1 MVFQCKKNTCKTDA
15 GTFFRLYRRKNPRPE
30 TRTGI
35 ITCYNT
41 TGKITL
47 PTLIYS
53 CFWRVLRSKL
63 LLQASLH
70 RTLDLFTLVYTIH
83 VNYLAAA
90 AFASLIFSL
99 CFMKKHPTANPMI
112 TAKMIIIS
120 TEGVNPSISFSFSF
134 YLLEIKTIQT

>member
-41 TGKITL
+41 TGRITL
-47 PTLIYS
+47 PTLIYSLQNCSALRALTILKNIHNPLIFLRKMATYS

-90 AFASLIFSL
+90 AFASLIFSVSIGTIL
-99 CFMKKHPTANPMI
+99 FKSPTIP
-112 TAKMIIIS
+112 
-120 TEGVNPSISFSFSF
+120 
-134 YLLEIKTIQT
+134 

>member
-35 ITCYNT
+35 ITCCDT
-41 TGKITL
+41 TGRITL

-70 RTLDLFTLVYTIH
+70 RSSELCPLVSSEIILYAKKVGNKKRPRGIKFPGSYAPCLFCCTFPPASAGRSPIFYT
-83 VNYLAAA
+83 Y
-90 AFASLIFSL
+90 
-99 CFMKKHPTANPMI
+99 
-112 TAKMIIIS
+112 
-120 TEGVNPSISFSFSF
+120 PSSPGSQSDSAGM
-134 YLLEIKTIQT
+134 